1 MVDVLAMSRLD
12 FIKNFSGKYVFVG
25 ESGTAIHDSIISPV
39 SGTNMDGVEVH
50 AHLLDGLLQDKM
62 LSPLD
67 EKWMMIAVVIL
78 TLLAVIQYY
87 YVPKFLSP
95 IFAIVTLI
103 GILYVVRYTYDI
115 GRVVTDVSLL
125 FLA

>member
-1 MVDVLAMSRLD
+1 MSGD
-12 FIKNFSGKYVFVG
+12 FV
-25 ESGTAIHDSIISPV
+25 ETPV
-39 SGTNMDGVEVH
+39 TGRMMPGVEIH
-50 AHLLDGLLQDKM
+50 AHFLDGLLQNRM